1 MLDKL
6 RQLAERL
13 EANGDLAPP
22 HYDWLRI
29 AWLIDLD
36 GEGRFVGF
44 VRTPDE
50 EGRKARGKRFLAPHV
65 QRTSGVEANL
75 LADRADY
82 ALGFVAPDASERTE
96 RAHGAF
102 LALVKECARVTNEPT
117 VATVARFLETLD
129 LAALDLPQDL
139 KPRDNVTFRVDGVL
153 SIELPSVQ
161 SFWARV
167 CEPRG
172 EEAQCLVCGQR
183 RPPAQ
188 RHPVKIK
195 GIPGPQR
202 GTGMALVSA
211 NEEAFESYGQKASLI
226 SPVCDECAQRYAKAL
241 NALRDKDDS
250 HIVVGPLV
258 YYFWTREE
266 VAFSPGR
273 LLSSPEPDEVRAL
286 VDSVRTGRARD
297 TTADVTPFYAA
308 ALSASGGRVVVRDWL
323 ETTVEQVK
331 QSLARWFRLQSVT
344 GPWGETEARH
354 FPLRGYWR
362 DQTNSWVEGLADA
375 VLPKVGGRR
384 NIDQVNPNVPKVLL
398 GTALHGDPLPMCLL
412 SDAVARC
419 RAEREV
425 TQPRAAL
432 IKVVLLSN
440 QPYTEQE
447 DNNMEQLD
455 PENRTPAY
463 LCGRLLGVLE
473 GIQRAALPGIQATI
487 LDRFYGTASSAPA
500 SVFGTLL
507 RGAQA
512 HLGKLRK
519 TNEPAFLALQRRL
532 EEVLVPLPCFPAA
545 LSLPEQGLF
554 ALGYYHQ
561 RAADRAAAI
570 AHKQASAAKEQPESA
585 ESQ

>member
-6 RQLAERL
+6 RQLAQRL
-13 EANGDLAPP
+13 EASGELAPP

-36 GEGRFVGF
+36 GEGRFLGF
-44 VRTPDE
+44 VRTPVE
-50 EGRKARGKRFLAPHV
+50 ERRKARGKRFLAPHV
-65 QRTSGVEANL
+65 QRASGVEANL

-82 ALGFVAPDASERTE
+82 ALGFVEPDAGERTKQ
-96 RAHGAF
+96 RTKQAHEAS
-102 LALVKECARVTNEPT
+102 LALLKECAGVTNEPT

-139 KPRDNVTFRVDGVL
+139 KAGDNVTFRVEGL
-153 SIELPSVQ
+153 LPIELPSVQ

-167 CEPRG
+167 REPKG
-172 EEAQCLVCGQR
+172 EQAQCLVCGES
-183 RPPAQ
+183 RPPSK
-188 RHPVKIK
+188 RLPIKIK
-195 GIPGPQR
+195 RIPLGQSS
-202 GTGMALVSA
+202 GMALVSA
-211 NEEAFESYGQKASLI
+211 NEAAFESYGLEASLI

-258 YYFWTREE
+258 YYFWTRDQ

-308 ALSASGGRVVVRDWL
+308 GLSASGGRVVVRDWL
-323 ETTVEQVK
+323 ETSVDQVK
-331 QSLARWFRLQSVT
+331 QSLVRWFRLQSIV
-344 GPWGETEARH
+344 GAWGETGAGH
-354 FPLRGYWR
+354 FPLRGYRR
-362 DQTNSWVEGLADA
+362 DQTKSWVEGLADS
-375 VLPKVGGRR
+375 VVPEVRGRR
-384 NIDQVNPNVPKVLL
+384 DISQVNPNVPKVLL
-398 GTALHGDPLPMCLL
+398 RAALHGDPLPMWLL
-412 SDAVARC
+412 SDAVSRC

-432 IKVVLLSN
+432 IKMVLLSN

-447 DNNMEQLD
+447 DNMEQLD
-455 PENRTPAY
+455 PENRSPAY
-463 LCGRLLGVLE
+463 LCGRLLAVLE
-473 GIQRAALPGIQATI
+473 SIQRAALPGIQATI

-519 TNEPAFLALQRRL
+519 ESEPAFHALQRRL
-532 EEVLVPLPCFPAA
+532 EEVCQGLPAFPPV
-545 LSLPEQGLF
+545 LSLHDQGLF
-554 ALGYYHQ
+554 ALGYWHQ
-561 RAADRAAAI
+561 CAAGRAAAI
-570 AHKQASAAKEQPESA
+570 AHKQATTRPEVA
-585 ESQ
+585 DPA